1 VQDAQLRASRGEN
14 AQLEGKV
21 ALLEENEGKLQSKL
35 VRQDFDLQHYHSL
48 KAILDDKVAG
58 LEKAL
63 ANLDE
68 AARIRVWTAACY
80 SVLCIFFCVFFFG
93 VSFFSWRSFLQG
105 SCWGLI
111 Q

>member
-1 VQDAQLRASRGEN
+1 MQDAQLRASRAEN
-14 AQLEGKV
+14 EQLEGKV
-21 ALLEENEGKLQSKL
+21 AQLEENEGKLQTKL

-48 KAILDDKVAG
+48 KAVLDDKVAG

-80 SVLCIFFCVFFFG
+80 PMLC
-93 VSFFSWRSFLQG
+93 VSFVALTSFSSPG
-105 SCWGLI
+105 APCKVSAGA
-111 Q
+111 

>member
-1 VQDAQLRASRGEN
+1 VQDTQLRASRAEN
-14 AQLEGKV
+14 EQLEGKV
-21 ALLEENEGKLQSKL
+21 AQLEENEGKLQTKL

-48 KAILDDKVAG
+48 KAVLDDKVAG

-80 SVLCIFFCVFFFG
+80 PMLCVCFVVFFLD
-93 VSFFSWRSFLQG
+93 VSFFSWRSLQG
-105 SCWGLI
+105 LCWGLI